1 MDLVLTFNST
11 HFALAAEKK
20 LKEKNLLVQL
30 IPTPR
35 SVSSRC
41 GFSLKIE
48 YTEMDIIQNAIS
60 EQNIK
65 HTDIYKKI
73 LKEEITYYE
82 KT

>member
-1 MDLVLTFNST
+1 MDLVLTFDST
-11 HFALAAEKK
+11 HLALAAEKK
-20 LKEKNLLVQL
+20 LKESDIIIQL

-48 YTEMDIIQNAIS
+48 NTEIDIIQNTVS
-60 EQNIK
+60 EKKIK
-65 HTDIYKKI
+65 YTDIYIKI